1 MKQAFAILIAV
12 LLLVGLPSAS
22 FAQTAVTSADYTVQ
36 AEIPEATGIEPTV
49 TKVEYVEGADDN
61 WLDEEVGNSLNF
73 GELELNTFIDEN
85 GDSQSIYLPDHYYAI
100 DVGVNGVYPASGL
113 ITVEFAGDP
122 DPNDGTTRGG
132 LDTHATLT
140 YKKVSLTTDSEGNP
154 VESETSIGSGKY
166 LMGDPPDVSFA
177 TLRGGWLRL
186 YAGIVNLDPDAAD
199 PSPTGA
205 EAFTPADMP
214 GVYSGTITITFSP
227 A

>member
-1 MKQAFAILIAV
+1 
-12 LLLVGLPSAS
+12 
-22 FAQTAVTSADYTVQ
+22 
-36 AEIPEATGIEPTV
+36 
-49 TKVEYVEGADDN
+49 
-61 WLDEEVGNSLNF
+61 
-73 GELELNTFIDEN
+73 
-85 GDSQSIYLPDHYYAI
+85 LPDHYYAI